1 MKIYIGNLSDTV
13 SDNDL
18 RTAFEAH
25 GTVESAK
32 LATDRDSGKAK
43 GFGFIE
49 MSNNEEAK
57 AAIAG
62 LDGTTLGGK
71 AVRVNESQPKVQTRS
86 GGGGY

>member
-13 SDNDL
+13 ADNDL

-86 GGGGY
+86 GVGY